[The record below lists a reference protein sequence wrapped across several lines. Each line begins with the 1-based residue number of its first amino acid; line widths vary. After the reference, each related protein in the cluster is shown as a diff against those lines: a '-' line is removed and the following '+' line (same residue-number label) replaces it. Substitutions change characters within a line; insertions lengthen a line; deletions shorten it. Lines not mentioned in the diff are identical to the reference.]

1 MFPTFELFGR
11 DISMYGV
18 VSLIGIFVCA
28 IYICRSAKKRGY
40 DDNDFIV
47 ILLISAIGVL
57 AGSHILYGITRIDLI
72 VKLLSDFGKY
82 VQSFGDFIN
91 CTATLSSAGFS
102 AFTGSFSS
110 ACSFSAFFA
119 DLSMPKFGAS

>member
-1 MFPTFELFGR
+1 MCNIHLQK
-11 DISMYGV
+11 
-18 VSLIGIFVCA
+18 C
-28 IYICRSAKKRGY
+28 KKRGY

-91 CTATLSSAGFS
+91 CMATIFGGSVFYGGLLGGMAAGAIYCKRRNLTFRSIPTSLLPVFRFS
-102 AFTGSFSS
+102 TFLAE
-110 ACSFSAFFA
+110 
-119 DLSMPKFGAS
+119 

>member
-47 ILLISAIGVL
+47 IP
-57 AGSHILYGITRIDLI
+57 
-72 VKLLSDFGKY
+72 
-82 VQSFGDFIN
+82 SFLGGLGTFKNN
-91 CTATLSSAGFS
+91 CIAL
-102 AFTGSFSS
+102 
-110 ACSFSAFFA
+110 
-119 DLSMPKFGAS
+119 DV